1 MGFKLLLR
9 IIIFLA
15 MLFVLLYV
23 VINNTESIHFSF
35 PVMVANGVDAKAAYI
50 YFGLFGIGVLAG
62 AMLNSGGGKKSSSSK
77 SEKK

>member
-9 IIIFLA
+9 IVVFLA

-23 VINNTESIHFSF
+23 VINNTNTIHFSF
-35 PVMVANGVDAKAAYI
+35 PVVVAQGVSAPAAYI
-50 YFGLFGIGVLAG
+50 YFGIFGIGVVAG
-62 AMLNSGGGKKSSSSK
+62 AMLNSGGGKKTSSK

>member
-9 IIIFLA
+9 IVVFLA

-23 VINNTESIHFSF
+23 VINNTEPIHFSF
-35 PVMVANGVDAKAAYI
+35 PVVVANGLSAKAAYI
-50 YFGLFGIGVLAG
+50 YFGLFGIGVVAG
-62 AMLNSGGGKKSSSSK
+62 AMLNSGGGKRSSPK